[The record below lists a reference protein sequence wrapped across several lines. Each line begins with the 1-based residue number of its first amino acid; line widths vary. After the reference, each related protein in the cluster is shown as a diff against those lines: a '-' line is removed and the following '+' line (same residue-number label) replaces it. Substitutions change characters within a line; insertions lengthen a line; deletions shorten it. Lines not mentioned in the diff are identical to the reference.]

1 MPYLDLFMMNTS
13 TLLKLFFFACE
24 LYNRN
29 TKAGIGREHG
39 VIWLTFLP
47 CAFKSSITVIV

>member
-1 MPYLDLFMMNTS
+1 MPYLDLFMMNTYI
-13 TLLKLFFFACE
+13 TKTHFFVCE

-29 TKAGIGREHG
+29 TKAGVGREHG

>member
-1 MPYLDLFMMNTS
+1 MPYLDLFMMNMS
-13 TLLKLFFFACE
+13 TLLKLFFACE